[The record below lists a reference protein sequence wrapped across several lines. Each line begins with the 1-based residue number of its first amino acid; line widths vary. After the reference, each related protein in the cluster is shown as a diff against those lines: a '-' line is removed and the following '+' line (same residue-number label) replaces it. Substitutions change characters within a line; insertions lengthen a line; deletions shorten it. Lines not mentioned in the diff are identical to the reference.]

1 MNFLLDLLFPK
12 KCTGCGQIGTYFCR
26 RCMFGILQKDLICP
40 ACERFALGG
49 QTHPVCEKRYG
60 LDGLWSL
67 GVYKGSL
74 KHAIKELKYGRVS
87 KFAEVL
93 IDILMEYWIRFQP
106 MLFEEIQKDGGQQW
120 FVTAV
125 PLHWWR
131 DNSRGFNQ
139 SSLLGQIL
147 SKKLGLS
154 YCESLK
160 RIRYTKPQV
169 KLKGSDREQNISGA
183 FALSPNYQLPA
194 TNYLLIDDV
203 WTTGSTLRECCY
215 VLKKAGAKKV
225 WAITLAR

>member
-12 KCTGCGQIGTYFCR
+12 KCAGCGKTGTYFCR
-26 RCMFGILQKDLICP
+26 KCMFGILQKDLICP

-49 QTHPVCEKRYG
+49 QTHPVCKKRYG

-67 GVYKGSL
+67 GIYKGSL

-106 MLFEEIQKDGGQQW
+106 ILFEQVRKREKEW
-120 FVTAV
+120 TVTSV

-131 DNSRGFNQ
+131 SNSRGFNQ

-147 SKKLGLS
+147 SKKLDLS
-154 YCESLK
+154 YSEALK
-160 RIRYTKPQV
+160 RIRYTMPQA
-169 KLKGSDREQNISGA
+169 KLKGSDREQNIKNA
-183 FALSPNYQLPA
+183 FSLSVACDLLPV
-194 TNYLLIDDV
+194 NCLLVDDV

-225 WAITLAR
+225 WALTLAR